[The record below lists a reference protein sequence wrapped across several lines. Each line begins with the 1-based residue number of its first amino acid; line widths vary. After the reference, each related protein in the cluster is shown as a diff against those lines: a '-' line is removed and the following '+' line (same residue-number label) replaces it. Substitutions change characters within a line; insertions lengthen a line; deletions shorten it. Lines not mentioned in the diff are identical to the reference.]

1 MINPESNRIVT
12 ALFSLLLIILLRG
25 CYEEV
30 PVGDNHPENDLHRV
44 LSFDQIE
51 GVVDSNMQTI
61 FFTLPDDILT
71 TFSPAVDFHGY
82 LHIQMDDQDLV
93 DGQVNDLGEVKVNH
107 PYRIVAENLDQADT
121 FSLVFTSFPLIHI
134 RTEEV
139 IRNEPKVPATMV
151 MQFADRSLASPG
163 IVSFESVIGIEYR
176 GRSAQTH
183 VKKSFGLELWED
195 ESGNDYSASLLGMRF
210 MEDWILDAMYMDNL
224 RMRNKVSFELW
235 KKLGHIPPED
245 QRDLIF
251 PGIECRLVEVLI
263 NNRYHGLYN
272 LNEKL
277 DPKLLQ
283 YDKDQYKKGGVLYKA
298 IAWSGGATRFETFD
312 SDPPDSTYWDGW
324 EQIYPDQYIFWDA
337 LTDLRKLIVSSEDTV
352 FESRIE
358 SVIDLDNAVDYY
370 LFINLLRAYD
380 NSGKNTFL
388 SRYSYQS
395 RFFII
400 PWDMDAS
407 WGFWWDGVEAT
418 PEGLIENQLFIRLMD
433 TNAGGFKDRVL
444 SSWEL
449 YREGIFSLD
458 SLLLPFSQYHEDI
471 LLNGAYERESMRW
484 EEISINPDEDYEYVS
499 KWIEARL
506 RFLDDNFKD

>member
-1 MINPESNRIVT
+1 MYSGIYRFIQ
-12 ALFSLLLIILLRG
+12 ALFSLFMIVLLWG

-30 PVGDNHPENDLHRV
+30 PLEENHPEDKLLRV

-51 GVVDSNMQTI
+51 GVVDSSMQTI
-61 FFTLPDDILT
+61 LFTLPVDSLAS
-71 TFSPAVDFHGY
+71 FAPEVDFHGY
-82 LHIQMDDQDLV
+82 HHIQMDDQDLV
-93 DGQVNDLGEVKVNH
+93 NGQVNDLGEVKVNY
-107 PYRIVAENLDQADT
+107 PYQIIAEEMDQVDT
-121 FSLVFTSFPLIHI
+121 FSLIFTSFPVIHI
-134 RTEEV
+134 RTEEM

-151 MQFADRSLASPG
+151 MQFVDQSVGTPV
-163 IVSFESVIGIEYR
+163 IVSFESVIGIEFR
-176 GRSAQTH
+176 GGSAQAY

-210 MEDWILDAMYMDNL
+210 MEDWILDAMYVDNL

-235 KKLGHIPPED
+235 KKLGHIPLED

-251 PGIECRLVEVLI
+251 PGIECRLVEVVI

-272 LNEKL
+272 LSEKL

-298 IAWSGGATRFETFD
+298 IYWSAGATRFETL
-312 SDPPDSTYWDGW
+312 SSEPPDSTYWDGW
-324 EQIYPDQYIFWDA
+324 EQIYPEQYIFWDA
-337 LTDLRKLIVSSEDTV
+337 LADLRKLIVSSEDAV
-352 FESRIE
+352 FESRIG

-370 LFINLLRAYD
+370 LFINLLKAYD

-407 WGFWWDGVEAT
+407 WGIWWDGEKANS
-418 PEGLIENQLFIRLMD
+418 GGHIENQLFIRLME
-433 TNAGGFKDRVL
+433 TNAGGFKDQVL
-444 SSWEL
+444 SSWEQ
-449 YREGIFSLD
+449 YREGIFSKD
-458 SLLLPFSQYHEDI
+458 SLLLPFSQYHKAM
-471 LLNGAYERESMRW
+471 LLNGAYERENMRW
-484 EEISINPDEDYEYVS
+484 EEISIDPDMEYEYIS
-499 KWIEARL
+499 NWIEARL
-506 RFLDDNFKD
+506 RFLDDKFDD